1 MSALAI
7 DQTDRRSRQSE
18 VEALLMELDERRRQ
32 LYRLTAPGGR
42 RAGLRDLKQE
52 LVEVGQ
58 HLREVVA
65 PPA

>member
-1 MSALAI
+1 VSALAI
-7 DQTDRRSRQSE
+7 DQTTRRSRQSE
-18 VEALLMELDERRRQ
+18 VEALLRELDERRRE
-32 LYRLTAPGGR
+32 LYRLKAYGVR

-65 PPA
+65 PSA

>member
-18 VEALLMELDERRRQ
+18 VEALLMELDERRRK
-32 LYRLTAPGGR
+32 LYRLKAHGVR
-42 RAGLRDLKQE
+42 RGGLRDLKQE

>member
-32 LYRLTAPGGR
+32 LYRLKAHGVR
-42 RAGLRDLKQE
+42 LAGLRELKQE
-52 LVEVGQ
+52 LVDVGQ

>member
-1 MSALAI
+1 VSALAI

-32 LYRLTAPGGR
+32 LYRLKAHGVG

>member
-1 MSALAI
+1 VSALAI
-7 DQTDRRSRQSE
+7 DQTAQRSRQNE
-18 VEALLMELDERRRQ
+18 IEALLLELDERRRE
-32 LYRLTAPGGR
+32 LYRLKAYGVR

-52 LVEVGQ
+52 LVEIGQ

>member
-1 MSALAI
+1 VSALAI

-18 VEALLMELDERRRQ
+18 VEALLMELDKRRRK
-32 LYRLTAPGGR
+32 LYRLKAHGVR

-52 LVEVGQ
+52 LIEIGQ

>member
-7 DQTDRRSRQSE
+7 DQTAQRSRQNE
-18 VEALLMELDERRRQ
+18 IEALLLELDERRRE
-32 LYRLTAPGGR
+32 LYRLKAYGVR

-52 LVEVGQ
+52 LVEIGQ

>member
-1 MSALAI
+1 VSALAI

-18 VEALLMELDERRRQ
+18 VEALLMELDKRRRK
-32 LYRLTAPGGR
+32 LYRLKAHGVR

>member
-1 MSALAI
+1 VSALAI

-18 VEALLMELDERRRQ
+18 VEALLMELDERRRK
-32 LYRLTAPGGR
+32 LYRLKAHGVR

>member
-1 MSALAI
+1 VSAVAI
-7 DQTDRRSRQSE
+7 DQTAQQSRQSE
-18 VEALLMELDERRRQ
+18 VERLLLELDERRRQ
-32 LYRLTAPGGR
+32 LYRLKAYGVR

-52 LVEVGQ
+52 LVEIGQ

>member
-1 MSALAI
+1 VSAVAI
-7 DQTDRRSRQSE
+7 DQTAQQSRQSE
-18 VEALLMELDERRRQ
+18 VERLLLELGERRRQ
-32 LYRLTAPGGR
+32 LYRLKAYGVR

-52 LVEVGQ
+52 LVEIGQ

>member
-1 MSALAI
+1 VSAVAI
-7 DQTDRRSRQSE
+7 DQTAQRSRQSE
-18 VEALLMELDERRRQ
+18 IEALLLELDERRRE
-32 LYRLTAPGGR
+32 LYRLKAYGVR

-52 LVEVGQ
+52 LVEIGQ

>member
-32 LYRLTAPGGR
+32 LYRLKAHGVR

-52 LVEVGQ
+52 LVEIGQ

>member
-1 MSALAI
+1 VSALAI

-32 LYRLTAPGGR
+32 LYRLKAHGVR

-52 LVEVGQ
+52 LVEIGQ

>member
-1 MSALAI
+1 VSALAI

-32 LYRLTAPGGR
+32 LYRLMAHGVR

>member
-1 MSALAI
+1 VSALAI

-18 VEALLMELDERRRQ
+18 VEALLMELDERRRK
-32 LYRLTAPGGR
+32 LYRLKAHGVR

-52 LVEVGQ
+52 LIEIGQ

>member
-1 MSALAI
+1 
-7 DQTDRRSRQSE
+7 
-18 VEALLMELDERRRQ
+18 MELDERRRQ
-32 LYRLTAPGGR
+32 LYRLKAHGVR